1 MRRAAGR
8 TRRCLG
14 RGGEKGGL
22 KEDLATEVIAE
33 IDALVGA
40 PVAEWDFEAIEVA
53 ARREALR
60 IAGLAIARRL
70 NADHSDHA
78 GAWLAC
84 PCGGQAR
91 YAGRRAKT
99 FTSALGDLVL
109 ERAYFH
115 CDRCNS
121 GFCPRDR
128 TLGIEGGSLSPHVL
142 RMIGIVGARVSFEE
156 GHALLGE
163 LAGVDVS
170 TKQVE
175 REAERLGREI
185 AEDERRTVES
195 ETDREIPPTLYLGMD
210 GTGIPMRKSETE
222 GRAGKQEDGSAKTR
236 EVKLVT
242 VWSAQGRDKDGVPVR
257 DDGSITYSAAIES
270 AATRD
275 TDKEPSEF
283 ARRAVREATRR
294 CFEKAPRRVVLG
306 DGAEWIWNIAAEQFP
321 DAIQIVDR
329 FHANEHLSDA
339 AKAIYGPDGDLHN
352 QWAHQRCTDLKAGKI
367 DDVLAALAVHSCC
380 EPAQDC
386 SEYIRKNR
394 NRMRYG
400 EFHTAGLC
408 TSTAV
413 VESGCKRAIGL
424 RLKPGGMFWTVP
436 GADAIIALR
445 CSHLSGRFE
454 DFWERRSAARMAA
467 A

>member
-1 MRRAAGR
+1 MRRAAGH

-142 RMIGIVGARVSFEE
+142 RMVGIVGARVSFEE

-352 QWAHQRCTDLKAGKI
+352 QWAHLRCTDLKAGKI

-445 CSHLSGRFE
+445 CCLLSGRFE
-454 DFWERRSAARMAA
+454 DFWERRSSAQSG
-467 A
+467 

>member
-1 MRRAAGR
+1 MGGRRDRYA
-8 TRRCLG
+8 RRGLG

-22 KEDLATEVIAE
+22 KEALTAEVVAE

-40 PVAEWDFEAIEVA
+40 PVEEWDFEAIEVA

-60 IAGLAIARRL
+60 VAGLAVARRF

-78 GAWLAC
+78 GPSLAC
-84 PCGGQAR
+84 PCGEQAR
-91 YAGRRAKT
+91 YVGRRAKT
-99 FTSALGDLVL
+99 FTSALGDLGL

-115 CDRCNS
+115 CDRCGS

-128 TLGIEGGSLSPHVL
+128 ALGLEGGSFSPHAL
-142 RMIGIVGARVSFEE
+142 RMIGIVGARVSFDE
-156 GHALLGE
+156 GSGLLHS
-163 LAGVDVS
+163 LAGIDVPA
-170 TKQVE
+170 KQVE

-185 AEDERRTVES
+185 ADDEQRVVEP

-210 GTGIPMRKSETE
+210 GTGVPMRKSEIE

-242 VWSAQGRDKDGVPVR
+242 VWSAERRDKEGVPVR

-275 TDKEPSEF
+275 TDKEPSAV

-294 CFEKAPRRVVLG
+294 RFEKAARRVVLG
-306 DGAEWIWNIAAEQFP
+306 DGAEWIWNIAAEEFP

-339 AKAIYGPDGDLHN
+339 AKAIYGPRGDLHEE
-352 QWAHQRCTDLKAGKI
+352 WAHQRCTDLKAGKI

-380 EPAQDC
+380 EEAQAC

-400 EFHTAGLC
+400 EYHAAGLC

-413 VESGCKRAIGL
+413 VESGCKRAVGL
-424 RLKPGGMFWTVP
+424 RLKEGGMFWTVV
-436 GADAIIALR
+436 GANAIIALR
-445 CSHLSGRFE
+445 CCLLSRRFE
-454 DFWERRSAARMAA
+454 DFWARRAA